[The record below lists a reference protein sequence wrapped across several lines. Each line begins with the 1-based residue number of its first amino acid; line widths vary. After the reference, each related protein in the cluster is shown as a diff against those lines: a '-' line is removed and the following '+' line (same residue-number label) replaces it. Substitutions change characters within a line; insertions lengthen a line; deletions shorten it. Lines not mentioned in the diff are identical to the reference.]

1 MAEKNRKENEIYS
14 LIPAFSF
21 RVSFS
26 GALEV
31 DNVPFVEVSGI
42 NMEIPYDEISEGGV
56 NNTVYK
62 LPKPIKLLNLV
73 LKKGAMPK
81 PNEFLHWCNKAIY
94 DFQFEPCNV
103 KVDLVNGDE
112 IIKYWDIKNAY
123 PVKLNI
129 SSFDANKNEIVIET
143 IELAY
148 SEVKYSEYENI

>member
-81 PNEFLHWCNKAIY
+81 PDNFLRWCNNAIY
-94 DFQFEPCNV
+94 HFQFEPCMV
-103 KVDLVNGDE
+103 TIALVNGDE
-112 IIKYWDIKNAY
+112 IIKDWN
-123 PVKLNI
+123 L
-129 SSFDANKNEIVIET
+129 
-143 IELAY
+143 
-148 SEVKYSEYENI
+148 KYN